1 MSKQQSVLRARDVLA
16 KPFSST
22 LLPLIIQG
30 IIIGLITGLIVSV
43 FRWLIDQ
50 TLKGLTI
57 IYPLM
62 RLHLWAI
69 IPYIFLTLVVI
80 WLLGKILK
88 GHLTDLVGS
97 GVPQIEAILLGQHSM
112 NPWQILWR
120 KFVGGLLAI
129 CPGLFLGR
137 EGPCIQMGACVG
149 QGIAGFLHTSKKN
162 ENLLLG
168 CGVAAGLSAAFSAPV
183 AGVLFLLEEI
193 TFTFNPQGWVPALA
207 AAGASDFVT
216 ILFFGTKPCLYL
228 PLASTLPLNSYGWL
242 VLIGILIGVL
252 SFIYQ
257 YCLLDLRWLYGKLT
271 KIPQVYHCAIPLL
284 LVIPIGL
291 WNAKVLGGSHVFIN
305 TITKL
310 PLSRNW
316 LSLIGLLVVFL
327 IVRYVFSMVSY
338 GASVPGGIFM
348 PILVLGALIGAIIGI
363 IMIHAQVIPAS
374 CYLNMIVTTMAAYF
388 GAIEE
393 APFTAITLL
402 CEMVGTVDQVL
413 PMVILTFIAY
423 VTSHLLGGQPIYA
436 ALRHEM
442 QFN

>member
-16 KPFSST
+16 KSFSST

-149 QGIAGFLHTSKKN
+149 QGIAGFLHTSKEN

-291 WNAKVLGGSHVFIN
+291 WNAKVLGGE
-305 TITKL
+305 
-310 PLSRNW
+310 
-316 LSLIGLLVVFL
+316 
-327 IVRYVFSMVSY
+327 
-338 GASVPGGIFM
+338 
-348 PILVLGALIGAIIGI
+348 
-363 IMIHAQVIPAS
+363 S
-374 CYLNMIVTTMAAYF
+374 CLH
-388 GAIEE
+388 
-393 APFTAITLL
+393 
-402 CEMVGTVDQVL
+402 Q
-413 PMVILTFIAY
+413 
-423 VTSHLLGGQPIYA
+423 H
-436 ALRHEM
+436 HH
-442 QFN
+442 